1 MVEEQQ
7 LNDGNQETCAVA
19 PQIQFVL
26 GGARSGKSAHAEM
39 LTQQPAGGS
48 ADSDRLVYIATAE
61 IFDDEMAARV
71 DLHRQRRGPEW
82 ALVEAPV
89 KLSQAISDNDSE
101 TTAILVDCLSV
112 WTTNLLIHDHDIDK
126 ARQELVDTIRTC
138 RGRLVL
144 VASETG
150 LGIVPDNALS
160 RRFRDANGLLNQAIA
175 AAADEVFFM
184 MAGIALRTKPQQ

>member
-1 MVEEQQ
+1 
-7 LNDGNQETCAVA
+7 VA

-39 LTQQPAGGS
+39 LTQHPAGRP
-48 ADSDRLVYIATAE
+48 ADGHRLVYIATAE

-89 KLSQAISDNDSE
+89 NLAQAISDNDDE

-112 WTTNLLIHDHDIDK
+112 WTTNLLIHEQDIEQ
-126 ARQELVDTIRTC
+126 ARQEIIDTIRNC

-150 LGIVPDNALS
+150 LGIIPDNALS
-160 RRFRDANGLLNQAIA
+160 RRFRDANGLLNQAVA

>member
-1 MVEEQQ
+1 M
-7 LNDGNQETCAVA
+7 A

-39 LTQQPAGGS
+39 LTQQSAGRP

-89 KLSQAISDNDSE
+89 NLSQAISENDSE

-112 WTTNLLIHDHDIDK
+112 WTTNLLIHEHDMDK
-126 ARQELVDTIRTC
+126 TRQELVDTIRTC

-184 MAGIALRTKPQQ
+184 MAGIALRIKPQQ

>member
-1 MVEEQQ
+1 M
-7 LNDGNQETCAVA
+7 AA
-19 PQIQFVL
+19 RIQFVL
-26 GGARSGKSAHAEM
+26 GGTRSGKSAHAEA
-39 LTQQPAGGS
+39 LTQHPAAGP
-48 ADSDRLVYIATAE
+48 DDDHTLVYIATAE
-61 IFDDEMAARV
+61 IFDDEMAARI

-89 KLSQAISDNDSE
+89 NLSQAISDNDSE

-112 WTTNLLIHDHDIDK
+112 WTTNLLIHEQDIEQ
-126 ARQELVDTIRTC
+126 ARHELVDTIRNC

-160 RRFRDANGLLNQAIA
+160 RRFRDANGLLNQAVA
-175 AAADEVFFM
+175 AVADEVFFM
-184 MAGIALRTKPQQ
+184 MAGIALRIKPKQ